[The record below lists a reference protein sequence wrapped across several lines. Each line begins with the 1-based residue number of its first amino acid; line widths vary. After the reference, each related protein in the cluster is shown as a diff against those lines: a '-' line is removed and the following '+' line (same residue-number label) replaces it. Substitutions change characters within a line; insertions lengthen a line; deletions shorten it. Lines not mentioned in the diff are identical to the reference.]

1 MHPLFPLPAGQY
13 AGILLIKVD
22 AGGLAVTKLAQPLM
36 DPVNAHLE
44 SDLIEKVSTD
54 SSMALV
60 TLSIP
65 WPVFSQSR

>member
-1 MHPLFPLPAGQY
+1 MHPLFPLPAGQHP
-13 AGILLIKVD
+13 GVLLIKVD
-22 AGGLAVTKLAQPLM
+22 AGGLAVAELAQPFM

-44 SDLIEKVSTD
+44 GDLIEKVSAD

-60 TLSIP
+60 TLSMP